1 MVVRVLPAWIS
12 RSFYNSRWQGR
23 GEKPC
28 SYIHIPGSTVLPHLL
43 CDGVSRKLRLLGP
56 FIWSSGVI
64 ALAGFRTLRFF
75 FLFFIGSVLR
85 RHVELRPFIFVMLHR
100 DCILGYLHFFFY
112 TWGKWYSVTVENT
125 DLHYRIFSPRLFLV
139 IEILLKECHTG
150 KEGFSPIL
158 HLLDRLC
165 NCLVLQCKSL
175 CYRVGWE
182 VLSLLNFWKH
192 GGPNTYLS

>member
-1 MVVRVLPAWIS
+1 MTGQRRKTMLIYSYPRFYCFTTSSLWWRFKKIEAAW
-12 RSFYNSRWQGR
+12 SFY
-23 GEKPC
+23 
-28 SYIHIPGSTVLPHLL
+28 L
-43 CDGVSRKLRLLGP
+43 D
-56 FIWSSGVI
+56 IWSDCFSW
-64 ALAGFRTLRFF
+64 FQDTQFF
-75 FLFFIGSVLR
+75 FFFIGSVLR